1 MADKVLKD
9 GVEGIARV
17 IIEPGEV
24 NLDFADVRAVM
35 TNAGPAW
42 MGVGQASDSKP
53 GGSLEAV
60 NQALES
66 PLLDVD
72 ITGAQ
77 RALVNI
83 TGGPAMRM
91 YSVQEISSIVQSKMT
106 AQSNIIL
113 GTARQANMGNNIRV
127 IVIATGFPTDEE
139 QRVMD
144 TEMIE
149 RAIDD
154 PETMKISAVPTASPD
169 ATAKARTPLNRFNAS
184 AESTI
189 SPHRRWNSGLR
200 RNNENHATASPVIR
214 RRGCRLCSPS

>member
-42 MGVGQASDSKP
+42 MGVGQASDVDP
-53 GGSLEAV
+53 GGALQAV
-60 NQALES
+60 NEALES

-83 TGGPAMRM
+83 TGGPSMRM

-106 AQSNIIL
+106 MQSNIIL
-113 GTARQANMGNNIRV
+113 GTARQANMGHNIRV
-127 IVIATGFPTDEE
+127 IVIATGFPTEEE
-139 QRVMD
+139 QRV
-144 TEMIE
+144 
-149 RAIDD
+149 IDYEELEGALND
-154 PETMKISAVPTASPD
+154 PESMKIPPFLRNHE
-169 ATAKARTPLNRFNAS
+169 KQLKKRG
-184 AESTI
+184 
-189 SPHRRWNSGLR
+189 RR
-200 RNNENHATASPVIR
+200 
-214 RRGCRLCSPS
+214 